1 MLRVREFVSSP
12 DGGIG
17 EISGVDT
24 MDPGSK
30 SGGWISELDSAPLN
44 IRYTTLHSAT
54 TVQNMTIFLIRRRRF
69 LASICCLYR
78 SGRYIEP
85 VSFGFLFTT
94 AASDDYLLLYS
105 LPVKKERG
113 LKKMSGIRNECFFAA
128 RQSVYRKNRSEKGC
142 VILLAN
148 YLSTLF
154 QPVLVCPVS
163 RKQYMCHLWLEHTA
177 NAHRSQEYSRSSL
190 FQ

>member
-1 MLRVREFVSSP
+1 MFRVKEVVSSP

-24 MDPGSK
+24 CDPGSK
-30 SGGWISELDSAPLN
+30 SGGWFSEFDSAPLN
-44 IRYTTLHSAT
+44 IRYNTLHIAT
-54 TVQNMTIFLIRRRRF
+54 NVQITTIFLIRRRRF

-94 AASDDYLLLYS
+94 AASNDYLLLCF

-113 LKKMSGIRNECFFAA
+113 LKKVSDIKNECFFAA
-128 RQSVYRKNRSEKGC
+128 CQRGYRKEK
-142 VILLAN
+142 
-148 YLSTLF
+148 
-154 QPVLVCPVS
+154 
-163 RKQYMCHLWLEHTA
+163 KK
-177 NAHRSQEYSRSSL
+177 
-190 FQ
+190 